1 MDKSP
6 FSTKALNIFIHL
18 IIANPQ
24 FIFLSKQ
31 KLVLKNIMNLK
42 IETHTIALKSKG
54 DCDIIDITNN
64 VNDVIR
70 ENNFK
75 EGSALLFVPGSTAGI
90 TTIEY
95 EPGLLKDY
103 PNFFEK
109 IIPKDENYHHD
120 NTWHDGN
127 GHSHVRASLQGA
139 SFTVPFKDKSLI
151 LGTWQQIVFVEFDN
165 RARSREIFVQLTGIK
180 E

>member
-1 MDKSP
+1 MRA
-6 FSTKALNIFIHL
+6 FFYY
-18 IIANPQ
+18 
-24 FIFLSKQ
+24 KQ
-31 KLVLKNIMNLK
+31 KKIMQLKL
-42 IETHTIALKSKG
+42 ETHSFNISSKG
-54 DCDIIDITNN
+54 NCDIIDITGYIQQIVSDNL
-64 VNDVIR
+64 
-70 ENNFK
+70 FL
-75 EGSALLFVPGSTAGI
+75 EGSALIFVAGSTAGI

-103 PNFFEK
+103 PEFFDK
-109 IIPKDENYHHD
+109 IIPQKQNYEHD

-151 LGTWQQIVFVEFDN
+151 LGTWQQIIFVDFDN
-165 RARSREIFVQLTGIK
+165 KPRRREIIVQITGIK